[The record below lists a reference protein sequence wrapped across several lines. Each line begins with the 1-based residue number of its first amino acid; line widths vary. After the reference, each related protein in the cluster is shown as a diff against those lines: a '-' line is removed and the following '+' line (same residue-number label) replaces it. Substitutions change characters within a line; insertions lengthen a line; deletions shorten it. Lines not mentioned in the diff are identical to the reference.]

1 MEKKKDRDG
10 IFKRGSTWWV
20 SYKGSDGK
28 RHQEN
33 THEISVTKAKER
45 RREKLAKA
53 KEERTLGYTA
63 PTKDTLGE
71 FIPTYLAHQK
81 PHLTPDGY
89 ERSRGI
95 VEDHLKGSLGSLRLA
110 EIRADQVRDYID
122 KRLLSVK
129 PGTVVR
135 EVNVLKNL
143 MEYALEKKRIAVN
156 HVRRMKLPKAND
168 ERVRHIDKEG
178 LKAILTECP
187 EWLRPIVGLLV
198 ATGMRRSEVLNLRWS
213 WIDKQANCI
222 VIPKAKNGKFRLVR
236 LNSLAWIV
244 LDARPRGTAQVFPPS
259 DQVTPANVSLAFHRA
274 CVRAKVEDFRLHD
287 LRHTFAS
294 RLRNLGVGIQEISE
308 LLGHSDLR
316 MTKRYS
322 HIEPDVLQKAA
333 ERLGEVLPADLFS
346 HDAVTIE
353 KQNRPKRI
361 QTSPK
366 RLSA

>member
-1 MEKKKDRDG
+1 MGRDG
-10 IFKRGSTWWV
+10 IFKRKGALWI
-20 SYKGSDGK
+20 SYTLADG
-28 RHQEN
+28 RRRQEK
-33 THEISVTKAKER
+33 THEHSITEVRKLRAA
-45 RREKLAKA
+45 KLAEVEKQ
-53 KEERTLGYTA
+53 KTLGYTP
-63 PTKDTLGE
+63 PTKDT
-71 FIPTYLAHQK
+71 FASFVPTYLAHQK
-81 PHLTPDGY
+81 PRLTPDGY

-95 VEDHLKGSLGSLRLA
+95 AEDHLKAAFGSMRLA
-110 EIRADQVRDYID
+110 DIRADQVGDYID

-143 MEYALEKKRIAVN
+143 LEYALEKGRIAVN

-168 ERVRHIDKEG
+168 ERVRHIGKDG
-178 LKAILTECP
+178 LKSILTECP
-187 EWLRPIVGLLV
+187 EWLRPIVALLV
-198 ATGMRRSEVLNLRWS
+198 ATGMRRSEALKLRWS

-222 VIPKAKNGKFRLVR
+222 VIPKAKSGKFRLVR

-244 LDARPRGTAQVFPPS
+244 LDARPKGTALVFPPS
-259 DQVTPANVSLAFHRA
+259 EQLTPANVSLAFHRA

-333 ERLGEVLPADLFS
+333 ERLGEVLPADLFG
-346 HDAVTIE
+346 HDGVTMD
-353 KQNRPKRI
+353 KGNQSLPVS
-361 QTSPK
+361 TSIK